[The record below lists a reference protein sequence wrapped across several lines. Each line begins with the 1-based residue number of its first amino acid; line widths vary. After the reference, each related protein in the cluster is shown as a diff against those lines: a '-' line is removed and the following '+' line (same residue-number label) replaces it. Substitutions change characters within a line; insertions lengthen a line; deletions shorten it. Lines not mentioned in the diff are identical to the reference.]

1 MAVNENQLTI
11 VKEYKFNNILLK
23 DIDYIFDKCIKD
35 CYKNYFQSIRNICSY
50 NIEFT
55 NILNNEKINLTISDK
70 SLNIF
75 YLNKKLKNARNN
87 GYIFSKINKLSIKF
101 YDHLSRNNIHNYY
114 KFQCPILMRQILKII
129 SCNNESI
136 QNFCNIYHN
145 LEFEVI

>member
-11 VKEYKFNNILLK
+11 VKKYEFNNILLK
-23 DIDYIFDKCIKD
+23 DIDYIINRSIRD
-35 CYKNYFQSIRNICSY
+35 CYNNYFQPIRIEISY
-50 NIEFT
+50 NIEFGK
-55 NILNNEKINLTISDK
+55 ISNNEKINLTISDK

-75 YLNKKLKNARNN
+75 YLNKKLSIARQR
-87 GYIFSKINKLSIKF
+87 GFIFNKINRLTIKF
-101 YDHLSRNNIHNYY
+101 YNNLSQTNTHNYY

-129 SCNNESI
+129 SRDYNCF

>member
-11 VKEYKFNNILLK
+11 VKKYEYDNILLR
-23 DIDYIFDKCIKD
+23 DIDYIINRSIRD
-35 CYKNYFQSIRNICSY
+35 CYNNYFQPIRNEISY
-50 NIEFT
+50 NIEFEK
-55 NILNNEKINLTISDK
+55 ISNNEKINLTISDK

-75 YLNKKLKNARNN
+75 YLNKKLKIANER
-87 GYIFSKINKLSIKF
+87 GYIFNKIIKLTIKL
-101 YDHLSRNNIHNYY
+101 YDHLSQNNIHNYY